1 MAENSNGQLRDGSNY
16 AHLESP
22 DSVPR
27 PTLHPGN
34 ESITS
39 YLVPVRWA
47 RTVEV
52 FDGWVDLKRCKVLRV
67 GRWWALYRT
76 PLGGFLEYVYIPSI
90 PEYAYFVGK
99 AGVGICLGPG
109 RALDGSWLIDLE
121 GDGPRA
127 AESLAILLG
136 GEIIP
141 TMGWPSTRGEHAL
154 FKANGKRLLE
164 LLNAAAALQGKGHD
178 SGKFTLPTLPDLE
191 LRIGRFDPDGSV
203 MQFQSNVPPTPGTDD
218 KPRQWN
224 GIATIAELPE
234 AAYAMLDGIAERIA
248 MTKADEVDHTAY
260 QEGELERQRLEP
272 KRGDGRD
279 QGDCLPCEAGPRDR
293 RPRRTQGHDARRLQ
307 RSAIRAR

>member
-1 MAENSNGQLRDGSNY
+1 MAENSNGQLRDGSNS

-109 RALDGSWLIDLE
+109 RAS
-121 GDGPRA
+121 
-127 AESLAILLG
+127 
-136 GEIIP
+136 
-141 TMGWPSTRGEHAL
+141 
-154 FKANGKRLLE
+154 
-164 LLNAAAALQGKGHD
+164 
-178 SGKFTLPTLPDLE
+178 
-191 LRIGRFDPDGSV
+191 
-203 MQFQSNVPPTPGTDD
+203 
-218 KPRQWN
+218 
-224 GIATIAELPE
+224 
-234 AAYAMLDGIAERIA
+234 
-248 MTKADEVDHTAY
+248 
-260 QEGELERQRLEP
+260 
-272 KRGDGRD
+272 
-279 QGDCLPCEAGPRDR
+279 
-293 RPRRTQGHDARRLQ
+293 
-307 RSAIRAR
+307 